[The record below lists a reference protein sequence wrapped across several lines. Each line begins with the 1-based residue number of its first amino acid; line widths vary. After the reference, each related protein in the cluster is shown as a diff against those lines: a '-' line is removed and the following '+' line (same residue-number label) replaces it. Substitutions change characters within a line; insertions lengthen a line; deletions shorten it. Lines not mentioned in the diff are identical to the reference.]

1 MKELS
6 QYIFEKLHPSKFNK
20 EVNINNQEQLMNL
33 INEYINQLHSKKEF
47 FICNE
52 LQPSEHKGK
61 RFLIM
66 FDDNSKCDFYFNHF
80 IKDLDL
86 PENFK
91 DYKIDKV
98 INKEG
103 KRFYNWYFDILL
115 KNSSLTEV
123 YKDIIKIIN
132 KSIVLIKKYNFT
144 YK

>member
-1 MKELS
+1 
-6 QYIFEKLHPSKFNK
+6 
-20 EVNINNQEQLMNL
+20 
-33 INEYINQLHSKKEF
+33 
-47 FICNE
+47 
-52 LQPSEHKGK
+52 
-61 RFLIM
+61 M